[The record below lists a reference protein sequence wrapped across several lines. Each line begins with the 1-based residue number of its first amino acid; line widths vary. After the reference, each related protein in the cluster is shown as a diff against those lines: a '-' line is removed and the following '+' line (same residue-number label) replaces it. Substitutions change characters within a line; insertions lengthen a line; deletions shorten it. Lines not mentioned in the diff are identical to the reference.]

1 MTPPRS
7 RLFAS
12 SMRMAPVLRRCACR
26 GKGGD
31 CQERRERGGLR
42 RSASAPS
49 AQANAY
55 AVGRDVVFGAGKYA
69 PGSAEGR
76 RLIAHEL
83 AHVVQQ
89 SGGGEAACTSS
100 LEVGAPDAAE
110 EREADSV
117 ANSLPTPE
125 GRFSPPRLRSAPKI
139 RRDLDPGEVMRTGT
153 LAAGMV
159 SQADSPAPG
168 PADAVALVML
178 AGTALLAGSP
188 SSSMRLAGRR
198 RWRPW
203 DRHRPATRPPAAE
216 TRAGEGDRGGRARP
230 EDRGPG
236 RCVDAHDGQ
245 PGRDRRS
252 HLRGG

>member
-31 CQERRERGGLR
+31 CQERREHGGVR

-49 AQANAY
+49 APGLAPPLVHAVLRSAGRPLHDGTRAYMEPRFGHSFAHVRIHADARAAESAAAAQANAY

-125 GRFSPPRLRSAPKI
+125 GRFSPPRLRSAPAI

-159 SQADSPAPG
+159 SQADSPA
-168 PADAVALVML
+168 
-178 AGTALLAGSP
+178 
-188 SSSMRLAGRR
+188 RGRPTPL
-198 RWRPW
+198 RW
-203 DRHRPATRPPAAE
+203 
-216 TRAGEGDRGGRARP
+216 
-230 EDRGPG
+230 
-236 RCVDAHDGQ
+236 
-245 PGRDRRS
+245 
-252 HLRGG
+252 